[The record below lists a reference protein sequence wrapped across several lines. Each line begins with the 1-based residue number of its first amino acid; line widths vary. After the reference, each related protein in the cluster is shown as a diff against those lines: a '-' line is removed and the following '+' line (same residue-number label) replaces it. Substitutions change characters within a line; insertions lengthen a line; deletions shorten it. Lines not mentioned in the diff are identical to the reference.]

1 MKNLFEKSGLEH
13 TIDRI
18 KRLKPDTQPQ
28 WGKMNVAQML
38 AHSCISYEI
47 AFNEKEVDKPGAF
60 GRLMLN
66 LFVKS
71 TVIGTKPY
79 SKNGRTAPYFIV
91 ADERDF
97 EAEKDRLI
105 QYLNKTY
112 ELGASHFEGMESV
125 SFGAMTSKEWNTMF
139 SKHLEHHL
147 TQFGV

>member
-1 MKNLFEKSGLEH
+1 MKNLFEQSGLEQ
-13 TIDRI
+13 TIERI
-18 KRLKPDTQPQ
+18 NKLKPDTQPQ

-47 AFNEKEVDKPGAF
+47 AYNERKVDKPGAF
-60 GRLMLN
+60 GRFMLN

-71 TVIGTKPY
+71 TVIGSKPY

-97 EAEKDRLI
+97 EVEKNRLI
-105 QYLNKTY
+105 GYLKKTQ

-125 SFGAMTSKEWNTMF
+125 SFGAMNATEWNTMF